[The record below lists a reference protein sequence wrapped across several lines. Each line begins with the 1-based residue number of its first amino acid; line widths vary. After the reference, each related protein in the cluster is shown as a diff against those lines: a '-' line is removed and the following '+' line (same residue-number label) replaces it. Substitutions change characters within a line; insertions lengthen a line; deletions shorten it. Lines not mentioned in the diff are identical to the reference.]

1 MIDLTD
7 SPQIER
13 ANELL
18 ADPTASVDALQAAQR
33 GISDQMR
40 EVQAQPRI
48 EPAMATSVAEHKRM
62 TAELEQQGVFSGIL
76 SRLYGRL
83 NDAIQRAVA
92 RDAIDG
98 ADQSRKD
105 LAKALDTL
113 ETAQRKADA
122 ARAEVMAHTKNMQR
136 DKSAAGLNGKGKVG
150 ATVEQVERIIAAGAF
165 DARMGEQTSINGLRL
180 KIQIDGGQPAVETR
194 YVDHGAKD
202 AGPVNVTQAER
213 V

>member
-1 MIDLTD
+1 
-7 SPQIER
+7 
-13 ANELL
+13 
-18 ADPTASVDALQAAQR
+18 
-33 GISDQMR
+33 
-40 EVQAQPRI
+40 
-48 EPAMATSVAEHKRM
+48 
-62 TAELEQQGVFSGIL
+62 
-76 SRLYGRL
+76 
-83 NDAIQRAVA
+83 
-92 RDAIDG
+92 
-98 ADQSRKD
+98 
-105 LAKALDTL
+105 
-113 ETAQRKADA
+113 
-122 ARAEVMAHTKNMQR
+122 MAHTKNMQR